1 MEKED
6 RNLSIFQRNRAIY
19 LKMKI
24 IVNFSMTAYQTD
36 FTVHDT
42 HFMNRCPDAEF
53 IWIVRSSGTH
63 MVRMWKSNELPKAGE
78 IVRYIFSEATR
89 EEIVDMELEAIKSC
103 YEPETHDF
111 YHVDLCHHIFRK
123 ITRTDAIKK
132 VENNVQKLKA
142 LWQQEGTA
150 AL

>member
-1 MEKED
+1 MEEED
-6 RNLSIFQRNRAIY
+6 RNLSMFRRNRAIY
-19 LKMKI
+19 LKMKM
-24 IVNFSMTAYQTD
+24 IVNFTMTAYQTD

-63 MVRMWKSNELPKAGE
+63 MVRMWKSNELPQAGE
-78 IVRYIFSEATR
+78 VVRYIFSEATR
-89 EEIVDMELEAIKSC
+89 EEIVDMELDAIKNN
-103 YEPETHDF
+103 YDPEGHDF
-111 YHVDLCHHIFRK
+111 YHVDLSRNIFRK
-123 ITRTDAIKK
+123 ISRREAIKK
-132 VENNVQKLKA
+132 VENHVQKLKT